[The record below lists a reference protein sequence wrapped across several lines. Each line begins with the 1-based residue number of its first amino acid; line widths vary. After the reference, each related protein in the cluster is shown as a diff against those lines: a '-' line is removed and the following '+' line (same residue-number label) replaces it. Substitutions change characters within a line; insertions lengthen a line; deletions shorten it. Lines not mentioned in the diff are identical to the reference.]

1 MENGYVSLLSFAS
14 YLKLA
19 PDYWI
24 RRTNDNE
31 TRAARY
37 PPRSNPWAD
46 PSYALIH
53 ASIVECHRNLAGAL
67 RGTGR
72 GETTGADNL
81 QTLRLVFA
89 AYESARSSTDCP
101 PEKGST
107 GSLTFHSNLLNLKP
121 TMNLTLLGAG
131 GKMGGRLTAN
141 LRPRPEYS
149 IDYVEISDTGRK
161 RLAEQQ
167 IEPVEVGQA
176 ISRAEVVIL
185 AIPDASIGKVTH
197 RSYQSCARAPWF
209 LGWIRPPPTPRLC
222 QSARTLPTSSHTPVI
237 RRFLPTRAPA
247 DSESDWFGGRGTLA
261 QSVVCALHHGPE
273 EDYPIGEK
281 LAADMFAPIL
291 RLHRITVEQM
301 AILEPAVVESTMLTC
316 VMIMKQAMEEAIKH
330 GVPRQAAWDFCL
342 GHIRTE
348 LAIVFGFAGFP
359 VSDGA
364 KRAVEQNMRRIF
376 RDEWRGVISIPAL
389 KESVR
394 DICQA

>member
-1 MENGYVSLLSFAS
+1 
-14 YLKLA
+14 
-19 PDYWI
+19 
-24 RRTNDNE
+24 
-31 TRAARY
+31 
-37 PPRSNPWAD
+37 
-46 PSYALIH
+46 
-53 ASIVECHRNLAGAL
+53 
-67 RGTGR
+67 
-72 GETTGADNL
+72 
-81 QTLRLVFA
+81 
-89 AYESARSSTDCP
+89 
-101 PEKGST
+101 
-107 GSLTFHSNLLNLKP
+107 
-121 TMNLTLLGAG
+121 MNVTLLGAG
-131 GKMGGRLTAN
+131 GKMGGRLIAN
-141 LRPRPEYS
+141 LRPRSEYS

-161 RLAEQQ
+161 RLAEQK

-185 AIPDASIGKVTH
+185 AIPDASIGKVTDQIVPLL
-197 RSYQSCARAPWF
+197 RPRTMIFGLDPAAAYAEVMP
-209 LGWIRPPPTPRLC
+209 IREDLTYFVAHPCHPPLFTD
-222 QSARTLPTSSHTPVI
+222 S
-237 RRFLPTRAPA
+237 APA
-247 DSESDWFGGRGTLA
+247 DSESDWFGGRSTLA

-281 LAADMFAPIL
+281 LAADMFAPTL

-364 KRAVEQNMRRIF
+364 KRAVEQNMKRIF
-376 RDEWRGVISIPAL
+376 RDEWREVISIPAL